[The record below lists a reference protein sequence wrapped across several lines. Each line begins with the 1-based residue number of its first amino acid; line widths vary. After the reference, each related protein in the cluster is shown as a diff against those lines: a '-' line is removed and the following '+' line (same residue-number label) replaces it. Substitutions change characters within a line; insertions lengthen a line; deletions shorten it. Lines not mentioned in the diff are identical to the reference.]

1 MKSTE
6 RDKLAVP
13 WFKQSTYREP
23 KDYGLEEQKS
33 VWKRDG
39 VRASGKQK
47 LIKGVLKIQNGHGK
61 ELCQQNR
68 HGKERCQAKSDTL
81 EMVYD
86 ETGPELEQQTPH
98 FSLSYTDKIEE
109 EEEALPDFD
118 PENGIVDL
126 GSYNK
131 RFSVRRGTEL
141 SYIGRYIGTW

>member
-1 MKSTE
+1 M
-6 RDKLAVP
+6 
-13 WFKQSTYREP
+13 
-23 KDYGLEEQKS
+23 
-33 VWKRDG
+33 WKRDG
-39 VRASGKQK
+39 VRESGKQK

-68 HGKERCQAKSDTL
+68 HGKEKCQ
-81 EMVYD
+81 
-86 ETGPELEQQTPH
+86 ELEQQTPH
-98 FSLSYTDKIEE
+98 FSLSYTDKVEEEE